1 MAWYPKEL
9 TRAQLAER
17 RQKGFELLKRRRLS
31 QRAIA
36 EKLGV
41 SEAAV
46 SQWQKMLHQE
56 GRKGAK
62 SKRASGRPAKLTEA
76 ERVELLKIL
85 SQGSKQAGFVSERWT
100 QARVV
105 KVIEKRFGVRYHFR
119 SIGRLLK
126 RLGWSVQQPQAQARE
141 RDEELIR
148 AWLKQ
153 DWPRIKKSTEVR
165 RRPHIY

>member
-17 RQKGFELLKRRRLS
+17 RQKGFELLRRRRLS

-36 EKLGV
+36 KKLGV

-46 SQWQKMLHQE
+46 SQWHRVLKEE
-56 GRKGAK
+56 GLKGAK
-62 SKRASGRPAKLTEA
+62 AKQASGRPARLGKA
-76 ERVELLKIL
+76 EQVQLLEIL
-85 SQGSKQAGFVSERWT
+85 GRGAKQAGFSSERWT
-100 QARVV
+100 QARIE
-105 KVIEKRFGVRYHFR
+105 KVIEKTFRVQYHFR

-126 RLGWSVQQPQAQARE
+126 RLGWSVQPPQAQARE

-153 DWPRIKKSTEVR
+153 DWPGIKKSTAIR
-165 RRPHIY
+165 RRHRIY

>member
-46 SQWQKMLHQE
+46 SQWQKRLHQE

-62 SKRASGRPAKLTEA
+62 SKRVSGRPAKLSEA
-76 ERVELLKIL
+76 EQAQLLEIL

-100 QARVV
+100 QARVLSV
-105 KVIEKRFGVRYHFR
+105 LETTYGVAYHFR

-126 RLGWSVQQPQAQARE
+126 GLGWSVQQPQAQARE

-153 DWPRIKKSTEVR
+153 DWPRIKKSTAIR
-165 RRPHIY
+165 RRHRVY

>member
-1 MAWYPKEL
+1 MAWYPKQL
-9 TRAQLAER
+9 TREQLAER
-17 RQKGFELLKRRRLS
+17 RRKGFELLRRKRLN

-36 EKLGV
+36 KKLGV

-56 GRKGAK
+56 GMKGAK
-62 SKRASGRPAKLTEA
+62 AKRASGRPAKLTRKEKK
-76 ERVELLKIL
+76 ELLTLL
-85 SQGSKQAGFVSERWT
+85 SQGAKQAGFVSERWT
-100 QARVV
+100 QARVLR
-105 KVIEKRFGVRYHFR
+105 VIETSYGVRYHFR

-126 RLGWSVQQPQAQARE
+126 GLGWSVQQPQAQGRE

-153 DWPRIKKSTEVR
+153 DWPRIKKSTAVR
-165 RRPHIY
+165 RRHRIY